1 MMATPDFL
9 TGTPVADTEAL
20 GMDALSDLIRVVRLT
35 GGVFLDAWLS
45 APFSVVSQVEPQE
58 CRPYLDEARHIISFH
73 YVVDGA
79 LHVCVE
85 GEEPLHLRTGDIV
98 LLPRNDPHVLGS
110 APYLPAE
117 KVELEPT
124 AEGGLPRLVHGGG
137 GETAHVV
144 CGFLGS
150 DAPSSPLLAT
160 LPRLL
165 CLNVA
170 ASGAG
175 EWIAS
180 SFQFAAREIGAGRLG
195 AASIVS
201 RLSELLFVEALR
213 SYVASLPPQQ
223 HGWLA
228 ALRDPFVSR
237 ALALLHAQPAKR
249 WTAEDLAGQVG
260 LSRSAFAERFT
271 TLLGQP
277 PMQYLA
283 QWRMQLAAQRLR
295 ASREPLARVAQQ
307 IGYDSEAAFS
317 RAFKRQFGEPPAT
330 WRLAQAPRRSLRPS

>member
-1 MMATPDFL
+1 
-9 TGTPVADTEAL
+9 
-20 GMDALSDLIRVVRLT
+20 MDALSDLLRVIRLT
-35 GGVFLDAWLS
+35 GGVFLDARLS
-45 APFSVVSQVEPQE
+45 APFSVVSHVEPEE
-58 CRPYLDEARHIISFH
+58 CRPYLDQARHIISFH
-73 YVVDGA
+73 YVVEGA
-79 LHVCVE
+79 LHVCVD
-85 GEEPLHLRTGDIV
+85 GEAPLRLQAGDIV

-110 APYLPAE
+110 APGLVPE

-124 AEGGLPRLVHGGG
+124 ADGGLPRLVHGGG

-150 DAPSSPLLAT
+150 EAPSSPLLAT

-165 CLNVA
+165 CVNVA
-170 ASGAG
+170 RSGAG

-213 SYVASLPPQQ
+213 GYVAGLPAQQ
-223 HGWLA
+223 QGWLA

-249 WTAEDLAGQVG
+249 WTSEELAGLVG
-260 LSRSAFAERFT
+260 LSRSAFAERFAN
-271 TLLGQP
+271 LVGQP
-277 PMQYLA
+277 PMQYLS
-283 QWRMQLAAQRLR
+283 QWRMHLAAQRLR
-295 ASREPLARVAQQ
+295 ASREPMARIAEQV
-307 IGYDSEAAFS
+307 GYESEAAFS
-317 RAFKRQFGEPPAT
+317 RAFKRQFGEPPAA
-330 WRLAQAPRRSLRPS
+330 WRSAAESGAA